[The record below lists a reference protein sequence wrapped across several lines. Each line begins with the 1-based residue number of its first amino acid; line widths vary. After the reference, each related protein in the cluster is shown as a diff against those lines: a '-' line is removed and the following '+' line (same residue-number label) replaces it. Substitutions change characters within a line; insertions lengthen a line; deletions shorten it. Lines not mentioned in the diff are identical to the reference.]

1 VEVGVKEGRYSRLE
15 FLDNIVGKPG
25 FLVGAVSLVGPVTI
39 DVLVLDIV
47 RIK

>member
-1 VEVGVKEGRYSRLE
+1 VKEGGYSKLE

-25 FLVGAVSLVGPVTI
+25 FLVGVVSLVGPATI
-39 DVLVLDIV
+39 DILVLDIV